1 MRQLSLVEN
10 TPPGDVEQRLED
22 IAKGI
27 ETVQATAIIKI
38 GERLAEARDLFRYDR
53 REGGFGGWVEKRLGI
68 GKDTAYRMI
77 SVFENLG
84 ESVAHERHFEEL
96 PARVLYALAAPSTP
110 AEVRAEV
117 EQMLIDGQRVTA
129 ADVKKLKEELA
140 SDQAKAAKEHARA
153 ARADAMAA
161 KHNAAALK
169 AEARLAEINAE
180 QQAKAQSAEQE
191 SEPVDA
197 DAIAR
202 EVEQRVRR
210 EVQVEADQRVAQL
223 AVEKRALRDQLE
235 ALQRRVDRLT
245 SPEVEAVEDQ
255 TATNVVRLSVEEDDP
270 DEFMSGVSPT
280 TGEDAMHAINGSLA
294 VLLNAQIAPP
304 EFWRMSHRH
313 PDMRISIRDKVLRG
327 LTVLAQLAE
336 GYDE

>member
-53 REGGFGGWVEKRLGI
+53 REGGFTGWVERRLKINYDSALRMIHVYERLGQ
-68 GKDTAYRMI
+68 
-77 SVFENLG
+77 SP
-84 ESVAHERHFEEL
+84 ESSRDFQSLSREALFQ
-96 PARVLYALAAPSTP
+96 LAAPSTP

-117 EQMLIDGQRVTA
+117 EQLLIDGQKVTA

-169 AEARLAEINAE
+169 AEARLAEINAK
-180 QQAKAQSAEQE
+180 QQAKEQSAEQE

-197 DAIAR
+197 DAIAL

-223 AVEKRALRDQLE
+223 AIEKRALRDQLD
-235 ALQRRVDRLT
+235 ALQRRIDRLT

-255 TATNVVRLSVEEDDP
+255 TATNVVPLSVEEDDP
-270 DEFMSGVSPT
+270 DEFMSGISPT

-294 VLLNAQIAPP
+294 VLLNAQITPP
-304 EFWRMSHRH
+304 EFWRVSHRH
-313 PDMRISIRDKVLRG
+313 PGMRIIIRDKVLRG

-336 GYDE
+336 GYDA

>member
-1 MRQLSLVEN
+1 MSKLSLVEN
-10 TPPGDVEQRLED
+10 NTPGDVEQRLED

-53 REGGFGGWVEKRLGI
+53 REGGFEGWCERRL
-68 GKDTAYRMI
+68 KLSRSAAYRMI
-77 SVFENLG
+77 SVYEQLS
-84 ESVAHERHFEEL
+84 ESVPTLGHFDDVTKE
-96 PARVLYALAAPSTP
+96 VLYALAAPSTP
-110 AEVRAEV
+110 EEVRVEV
-117 EQMLIDGQRVTA
+117 KQLLIDGQKVTA

-153 ARADAMAA
+153 VRAEAMAA
-161 KHNAAALK
+161 KHNAEALK
-169 AEARLAEINAE
+169 AEARLAEISAKQQAEAQRAE
-180 QQAKAQSAEQE
+180 QA
-191 SEPVDA
+191 SEPIDA
-197 DAIAR
+197 DAIAQ

-245 SPEVEAVEDQ
+245 SPEVETVGDQ
-255 TATNVVRLSVEEDDP
+255 TATNVVRLPVEEDEA
-270 DEFMSGVSPT
+270 DEFMSGISPT

-294 VLLNAQIAPP
+294 VLLNAQITPP
-304 EFWRMSHRH
+304 EFWRVSHRH

-336 GYDE
+336 GYDA